1 MTKPISDVYYVKQ
14 GTDSYQD
21 FTTKWVGL
29 TILKMDGF
37 NKKGK
42 AKNIYTRSWINSA
55 NDDVYVPDV
64 VYFENPDMSISFM
77 VNDFDN
83 HSVNVEA
90 VHDSFIDYMTT
101 HKVMI
106 KTLFLDKEATFICNA
121 EYEPTTIALKRSV
134 GNNYILGTLT
144 MHRVTTTTSV

>member
-1 MTKPISDVYYVKQ
+1 M
-14 GTDSYQD
+14 
-21 FTTKWVGL
+21 
-29 TILKMDGF
+29 
-37 NKKGK
+37 
-42 AKNIYTRSWINSA
+42 
-55 NDDVYVPDV
+55 
-64 VYFENPDMSISFM
+64 
-77 VNDFDN
+77 
-83 HSVNVEA
+83 
-90 VHDSFIDYMTT
+90 HDSFIDYMTT